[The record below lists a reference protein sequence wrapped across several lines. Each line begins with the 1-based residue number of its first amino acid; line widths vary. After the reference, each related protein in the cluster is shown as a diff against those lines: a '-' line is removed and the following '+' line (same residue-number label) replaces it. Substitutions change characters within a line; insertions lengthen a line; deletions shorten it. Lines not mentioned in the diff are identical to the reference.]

1 MCTETPT
8 AAFEYASAVYE
19 AVDSRDEQRLAR
31 FLTENCT
38 FVYANNDPVIGR
50 ENIAEYSKKFMALI
64 AGIKHRLLDV
74 RAFDDVIVSR
84 IEVTYTRKDGSTL
97 TVPAAT
103 IWRVRDRQID
113 DYRIYIDV
121 APLFA
126 EGGHLAT

>member
-1 MCTETPT
+1 MSTEAPT
-8 AAFEYASAVYE
+8 AAFDYASEVYE
-19 AVDSRDEQRLAR
+19 AVDAKDEQRLAR

-50 ENIAEYSKKFMALI
+50 ANVAESSKTFMALI
-64 AGIKHRLLDV
+64 AGIKHQLLDV
-74 RAFDDVIVSR
+74 WAFDDVIVSR
-84 IEVTYTRKDGSTL
+84 IQVTYTRKDGSTL
-97 TVPAAT
+97 TVPAVT

-126 EGGHLAT
+126 H